1 MFDILFITPHS
12 LARLPKVKAP
22 IKGQASGKNIIHKVK
37 TRSGKRIFSRFV
49 TTLSCFISIL
59 RSSTVVKAFIIGG

>member
-1 MFDILFITPHS
+1 MRDNPSKIVTIFINSFCKVFEILFITPHS

-37 TRSGKRIFSRFV
+37 TRSGKEFFHV
-49 TTLSCFISIL
+49 LL
-59 RSSTVVKAFIIGG
+59 QP